1 MYNGEG
7 RVVGWKRSRN
17 FIKKKKKMR
26 QWNSWLFDLFRVFE
40 KKIEKINE
48 NGGANKRNG
57 IKLKFQGEI
66 KYLYKNLDSL

>member
-1 MYNGEG
+1 
-7 RVVGWKRSRN
+7 
-17 FIKKKKKMR
+17 MR

>member
-7 RVVGWKRSRN
+7 RAVGWKRSRN

-48 NGGANKRNG
+48 NGGANKRNR

>member
-1 MYNGEG
+1 MKAIGKFY
-7 RVVGWKRSRN
+7 
-17 FIKKKKKMR
+17 KKKKKMR
-26 QWNSWLFDLFRVFE
+26 QWNSWLFDLFE

-57 IKLKFQGEI
+57 IKLKFQGKI

>member
-1 MYNGEG
+1 
-7 RVVGWKRSRN
+7 
-17 FIKKKKKMR
+17 MR

-48 NGGANKRNG
+48 NGGANKKNE